1 MKSLSRPE
9 LWRLLGPGAS
19 DERSHVV
26 VADHVDGDLRIR
38 HFRCGKSRIP
48 AVSVAPVDSTPGA
61 PALLYCHAHGNAYDI
76 GKSEVL
82 EGRPALQDPPLAKVI
97 ARTGWTVFCADM
109 PGFGARQSLG
119 DESALA
125 KSAHW
130 HGQTLLG
137 QMVNDQLLALDVL
150 IDAVRPS
157 RIATLGISMG
167 GTLAYMVAAL
177 REDIVAA
184 AHLCVFA
191 DMAPLIKD
199 GAHDL
204 HGPYMTIPGLLK
216 EHDMSSIAAL
226 IAPRHQFVAT
236 GDADPLTPE
245 AAYAPAM
252 ATLARAYRDHP
263 ERLTV
268 IRDMAAGHQE
278 TPDMRKAV
286 LSFLAG
292 LSQRAGHLSA

>member
-1 MKSLSRPE
+1 MKTLSRAE
-9 LWRLLGPGAS
+9 LRRLLGLGSP
-19 DERSHVV
+19 DERSYA
-26 VADHVDGDLRIR
+26 VASQHLEGDLQIR
-38 HFRCGKSRIP
+38 HFRCGKAQIP

-61 PALLYCHAHGNAYDI
+61 PALLYCHAHGNAHGI
-76 GKSEVL
+76 GKSEAL
-82 EGRPALQDPPLAKVI
+82 DGRPALQDPPLARVI
-97 ARTGWTVFCADM
+97 ARAGWTVFCADM
-109 PGFGARQSLG
+109 PGFGVRQSQG
-119 DESALA
+119 CEAALA

-157 RIATLGISMG
+157 CIATLGISMG
-167 GTLAYMVAAL
+167 GTLAYLVAAL
-177 REDIVAA
+177 REDIAAA

-236 GDADPLTPE
+236 GGADPLTPE

-252 ATLARAYRDHP
+252 ATLARAYWDHP
-263 ERLTV
+263 ERLMV

-292 LSQRAGHLSA
+292 LAQRAGHLYA

>member
-1 MKSLSRPE
+1 MNQLSRAE
-9 LWRLLGPGAS
+9 LRRLLGLGNPDQGS
-19 DERSHVV
+19 YVV
-26 VADHVDGDLRIR
+26 DSEYLEGDLRIR
-38 HFRCGKSRIP
+38 HFQCGNARIP
-48 AVSVAPVDSTPGA
+48 AVSLAPADSGPDA
-61 PALLYCHAHGNAYDI
+61 PALLYCHAHGNAYGI

-82 EGRPALQDPPLAKVI
+82 DGRPALQDPPLARVI
-97 ARTGWTVFCADM
+97 ARAGWTVFCADM
-109 PGFGARQSLG
+109 PGFGARQAQG
-119 DESALA
+119 RETALA

-130 HGQTLLG
+130 HGETLLG

-167 GTLAYMVAAL
+167 GTLAYLIAAL
-177 REDIVAA
+177 RDDIVAT

-204 HGPYMTIPGLLK
+204 HGHYMTIPGLLR

-226 IAPRHQFVAT
+226 VAPRHQFVAT
-236 GDADPLTPE
+236 GGADPLTPTD
-245 AAYAPAM
+245 AYAPAI
-252 ATLARAYRDHP
+252 TRLARAYRDQP
-263 ERLTV
+263 DRLTV

-278 TPDMRKAV
+278 TADMREAV

-292 LSQRAGHLSA
+292 HAHRAGHPPT